1 MAGSSFF
8 ADKRKKSKGGSHIFI
23 FSSPCHDL
31 CFLERFSYVS
41 FNKTSKEVNSLERPA
56 LLTGQTEPPSSEIE
70 SAIRQV
76 KSGDSE
82 TYAVIIRAFEKKIYT
97 YCFCILKSR
106 EEAEDAVQDIFIK
119 AYQELDRYEKR
130 VSFSAWL
137 YKIAYHHCLDQI
149 RKQNR
154 WKRLV
159 SRYQE
164 QVSSSYV
171 RRPNDAVQELLQ
183 HLNQEETNLL
193 LLKAVE
199 QYSFEEIGQI
209 IGCKPTTLRKKY
221 ERLRKKLI
229 EHHNLGGGIVY
240 GEMAGTT

>member
-1 MAGSSFF
+1 M
-8 ADKRKKSKGGSHIFI
+8 
-23 FSSPCHDL
+23 
-31 CFLERFSYVS
+31 
-41 FNKTSKEVNSLERPA
+41 ERPA
-56 LLTGQTEPPSSEIE
+56 LLAGQANRSSPDIE
-70 SAIRQV
+70 TAVRQV
-76 KSGDSE
+76 KSGDTE
-82 TYAVIIRAFEKKIYT
+82 AYAVIIRAFEKKIYT

-149 RKQNR
+149 RKRNR

-164 QVSSSYV
+164 QVSASYDL
-171 RRPNDAVQELLQ
+171 RPDDAVQALLQ
-183 HLNQEETNLL
+183 HLNQDETNLL

-199 QYSFEEIGQI
+199 QYTFEEIGQI
-209 IGCKPTTLRKKY
+209 MGCKPATLRKKY

-229 EHHNLGGGIVY
+229 EHNNLEGGLVH